1 MLWPFRGKICHPL
14 ARQWSDSSSSAA
26 PPRWILQARGVRSYQ
41 QVWHLSSQKRK
52 AQSCQNSLP
61 LGSEKELIPTSWQGV
76 PGSEPREWISSSSH
90 PVFTDRSMPAVHQL
104 RPALLVALCSF
115 SGQAVLWWPQPMSC
129 TAHPDASGRALKVH
143 LRSNVKPVYRV
154 HNLSVG
160 NAKKHSQSR
169 IKPHDDNNKSPVALF
184 CQKQFKEQS
193 SCLTPPVPFCSSTEL
208 VSQVPVPV

>member
-1 MLWPFRGKICHPL
+1 
-14 ARQWSDSSSSAA
+14 
-26 PPRWILQARGVRSYQ
+26 
-41 QVWHLSSQKRK
+41 
-52 AQSCQNSLP
+52 
-61 LGSEKELIPTSWQGV
+61 
-76 PGSEPREWISSSSH
+76 
-90 PVFTDRSMPAVHQL
+90 MPAVHQL

-143 LRSNVKPVYRV
+143 LRSNVKPVYRA

-184 CQKQFKEQS
+184 CQKQFKAKQ
-193 SCLTPPVPFCSSTEL
+193 LFNPPCPLLFLHRAGSRTSLRKCNPATAGLSLGSTGGQAAVKRGTKINVVIEL
-208 VSQVPVPV
+208 MTGRNPGG